1 MKLSSVIIKCN
12 YYCDCYDRLSMRVS
26 ELQSALFSW
35 YDFNETQKELAYLL
49 KQERHQLECLCIATD
64 LVTFSEKDLHDT
76 IADLKVSFL
85 KQ

>member
-1 MKLSSVIIKCN
+1 
-12 YYCDCYDRLSMRVS
+12 MRVS

-76 IADLKVSFL
+76 IGDLKVRTWYLIDLEFFNIRNFAH
-85 KQ
+85 

>member
-1 MKLSSVIIKCN
+1 
-12 YYCDCYDRLSMRVS
+12 MRMS

-64 LVTFSEKDLHDT
+64 LVTFTPKDVQDT
-76 IADLKVSFL
+76 VADLKVCL
-85 KQ
+85 QNRICH

>member
-1 MKLSSVIIKCN
+1 
-12 YYCDCYDRLSMRVS
+12 MRMS

-64 LVTFSEKDLHDT
+64 LVTFTLKDVHDT
-76 IADLKVSFL
+76 VADLKVCPPHFSSHLFSFVIQSAL
-85 KQ
+85 LSI